1 MSPETEESEESA
13 ASEPDQPAS
22 GTNERR
28 RIGRDPVKDLL
39 IPVVAIALVVA
50 AILAIQRMRD
60 PDLSGAGVT
69 FGDFSPIQLG
79 SVGGGKP
86 KVGELAPGFQ
96 LLDVDG
102 EPIRLDDFRGRPVLL
117 NFWATWCVPCRKET
131 PELIDL
137 QTDWGEDVQVIGVN
151 YSEVPAAVVKFH
163 DEFGINYPLA
173 LDRTGEVTG
182 SYKLTGLPES
192 FFLDGDGVIRD
203 HRIGQLRPAIA
214 KCIMDSIRAGA
225 HEPES
230 CR

>member
-1 MSPETEESEESA
+1 MTEEAENDTEVES
-13 ASEPDQPAS
+13 SVPAS
-22 GTNERR
+22 NTIARR
-28 RIGRDPVKDLL
+28 RGGRDPIKDLL

-60 PDLSGAGVT
+60 PDLAAVT

-86 KVGELAPGFQ
+86 KLGQLAPGFQ
-96 LLDVDG
+96 LLDASG

-137 QTDWGEDVQVIGVN
+137 QKDWGTDVQVVGVN
-151 YSEVPAAVVKFH
+151 YSELPEAVVKFQN
-163 DEFGINYPLA
+163 EFATNYPLA

-192 FFLDGDGVIRD
+192 FFLDGEGVIRD

-214 KCIMDSIRAGA
+214 KCIMDGIRAGD

>member
-1 MSPETEESEESA
+1 MTEEAENDTGA
-13 ASEPDQPAS
+13 EPKVPAS
-22 GTNERR
+22 STIARR
-28 RIGRDPVKDLL
+28 PVGRDPIKDLL
-39 IPVVAIALVVA
+39 IPVIAIVAVIA

-60 PDLSGAGVT
+60 PDLAAVT

-86 KVGELAPGFQ
+86 KLGQLAPGFQ
-96 LLDVDG
+96 LLDPNG
-102 EPIRLDDFRGRPVLL
+102 EAIRLDDFRGRPVLL

-131 PELIDL
+131 PELIEL
-137 QTDWGEDVQVIGVN
+137 QTGWAADVQIVGVN
-151 YSEVPAAVVKFH
+151 YSELPEAVLKFQ
-163 DEFGINYPLA
+163 DEFGTNYPLA

-192 FFLDGDGVIRD
+192 FFLDGEGVIRD